1 MHIFG
6 ASGSGVTTLGQE
18 LSTQL
23 NIPYFDTDDYYWEKT
38 TPPFQLRTPSAK
50 RNHRL
55 VADLQQESDWIL
67 GGSLDSWGD
76 FLKSSF
82 DCVVYLWLPKVV
94 RAKRLIDREKERFGE
109 ALPKSSI
116 EFIEWALAYDNSDRA
131 GRNRLRH
138 ELWMP
143 TLPCPL
149 LRIEKDIDITG
160 KVQLVTNW
168 MQLQRL

>member
-1 MHIFG
+1 
-6 ASGSGVTTLGQE
+6 
-18 LSTQL
+18 L

-38 TPPFQLRTPSAK
+38 DPPFQTRVTSAT

-55 VADLQQESDWIL
+55 VADLQQEPDWIL

-82 DCVVYLWLPKVV
+82 DCVVYLWLPKNI
-94 RAKRLIDREKERFGE
+94 RAKRLIDREKERYGE
-109 ALPKSSI
+109 ALSKSSI
-116 EFIEWALAYDNSDRA
+116 EFIEWALAYDSSDRG

-138 ELWMP
+138 EMWMP

-149 LRIEKDIDITG
+149 LRIEKDVEVAT
-160 KVQLVTNW
+160 KAQFVCNW
-168 MQLQRL
+168 IQQNNL